1 MITFE
6 TLFNTTT
13 ASFFM
18 CVFVVIVAI
27 AIWLIVRQ
35 NNKLIEESVR
45 PYLSITASSNPSGH
59 TGQFVLKNHG
69 KSVARITRFQY
80 PDVLKE
86 NDTAN
91 DAYQNIRGMEIA
103 PGQAVL
109 LPYNANMLHDESI
122 EFKLIYHS
130 SAAEKNYSEAFIFKT
145 TLLHNMQTTETT

>member
-1 MITFE
+1 MFTFE
-6 TLFNTTT
+6 TLFNANTT
-13 ASFFM
+13 SFFI
-18 CVFVVIVAI
+18 CLLVTVVVIAL
-27 AIWLIVRQ
+27 WLVIRQ

-91 DAYQNIRGMEIA
+91 DIYQNIRGMEIA
-103 PGQAVL
+103 PGQAVS
-109 LPYNANMLHDESI
+109 LPYNANTFHDESI

-130 SAAEKNYSEAFIFKT
+130 SATEKNYSEAFVFKT
-145 TLLHNMQTTETT
+145 AQLNRMNTIEN

>member
-1 MITFE
+1 MFTFE
-6 TLFNTTT
+6 TLFNANTT
-13 ASFFM
+13 SFFI
-18 CVFVVIVAI
+18 CLLVTVVVIAL
-27 AIWLIVRQ
+27 WLVIRQ

-45 PYLSITASSNPSGH
+45 PYLSITASADSSGH

-91 DAYQNIRGMEIA
+91 DIYQNIRGMEIA
-103 PGQAVL
+103 PGQAVSP
-109 LPYNANMLHDESI
+109 PYNANTFHDESI

-130 SAAEKNYSEAFIFKT
+130 SATEKNYSEAFIFKT
-145 TLLHNMQTTETT
+145 AQLNRMNTIEN

>member
-13 ASFFM
+13 ASFFI
-18 CVFVVIVAI
+18 CAFVVIVAI

-35 NNKLIEESVR
+35 NNKLIEESMR
-45 PYLSITASSNPSGH
+45 PYLSITASSDSSGH

-69 KSVARITRFQY
+69 KNAARITRFHY

-86 NDTAN
+86 NVTAN
-91 DAYQNIRGMEIA
+91 DAYQNMRGMEIA
-103 PGQAVL
+103 PGQAVS
-109 LPYNANMLHDESI
+109 LPYNANTIQDESI

-130 SAAEKNYSEAFIFKT
+130 SATEKNYSETFIFKT
-145 TLLHNMQTTETT
+145 AQLNRMNTVEN

>member
-1 MITFE
+1 MFTFE
-6 TLFNTTT
+6 TLFNANTT
-13 ASFFM
+13 SFFI
-18 CVFVVIVAI
+18 CLLVTVVVIAL
-27 AIWLIVRQ
+27 WLVIRQ

-45 PYLSITASSNPSGH
+45 PYLSITASADSSGH

-91 DAYQNIRGMEIA
+91 DIYQNIRGMEIA
-103 PGQAVL
+103 PGQAVS
-109 LPYNANMLHDESI
+109 LPYNANTFHDESI

-130 SAAEKNYSEAFIFKT
+130 SATEKNYSEAFIFKT
-145 TLLHNMQTTETT
+145 AQLNRMNTIEN

>member
-13 ASFFM
+13 ASFLI

-35 NNKLIEESVR
+35 NSKLIEESVR
-45 PYLSITASSNPSGH
+45 PYLAITASADSSGH
-59 TGQFVLKNHG
+59 TGRFVLKNHG
-69 KSVARITRFQY
+69 KTAARITRFQY

-91 DAYQNIRGMEIA
+91 DIYQNTRGMQIA
-103 PGQAVL
+103 PGQAVSF
-109 LPYNANMLHDESI
+109 PYNANTIHDENI

-130 SAAEKNYSEAFIFKT
+130 SATEKNYSEAFVFKT
-145 TLLHNMQTTETT
+145 VQLDRMNTLEN

>member
-1 MITFE
+1 MFTFE
-6 TLFNTTT
+6 TLFNANTT
-13 ASFFM
+13 SFFI
-18 CVFVVIVAI
+18 CLLVTVVVIAL
-27 AIWLIVRQ
+27 WLVIRQ

-45 PYLSITASSNPSGH
+45 PYLSITASADSSGH
-59 TGQFVLKNHG
+59 TGQFVLKNYG

-103 PGQAVL
+103 PGQAVS
-109 LPYNANMLHDESI
+109 LPYNANTFHDESI

-130 SAAEKNYSEAFIFKT
+130 SATEKNYSEAFVFKT
-145 TLLHNMQTTETT
+145 AQLNRMNTIEN